1 MVVVGSAT
9 HQWTCKNSRYTHT
22 LTHARTHTNKQTYM
36 CTCTSPFS
44 PLRNPWEQQNEHDQH
59 VWALTRPARACHGRW
74 TRNWSSY
81 RPVVCGRGC
90 QGDMCSLYVR
100 VYYTWNTCASVST
113 YINIVCCLHVCASV
127 FCVLCVFH
135 VHVCVRTHTYIHA
148 RENVCTRGYH
158 RYVSISWHACTHMI
172 VYIYLVDVCVG
183 HFWKGALHVQ

>member
-9 HQWTCKNSRYTHT
+9 HQLTCKNSRYTHT

-44 PLRNPWEQQNEHDQH
+44 PLRTPWEQQNEHDQH

-90 QGDMCSLYVR
+90 QGDMCSLYGYIIHEIHAR
-100 VYYTWNTCASVST
+100 VSPC
-113 YINIVCCLHVCASV
+113 INCVLFACVCE
-127 FCVLCVFH
+127 CVLCV
-135 VHVCVRTHTYIHA
+135 VCVSCACVCAYAYIHT
-148 RENVCTRGYH
+148 CTWACMH
-158 RYVSISWHACTHMI
+158 TWIS
-172 VYIYLVDVCVG
+172 
-183 HFWKGALHVQ
+183 